1 MKHLSFL
8 RRHANIVFCLLL
20 CLVYQR
26 AESKELFENNSLDTC
41 YVLAIANVDL
51 TTDLQKKYEERNIA
65 TSAIVG
71 YSFSDD
77 EVKIYLLDDRYDFDL
92 YSIQKGD
99 SITLHYPHTS
109 QEKEKKAIAI
119 HNHSFQERIRKN
131 DSIYIDIDFWN
142 IEKKLS
148 LPPSLDDGLFLK
160 WEIAKRR
167 FIKHIVKDSQ
177 GFHKLDVENEDDLR
191 LSKRTFGQ
199 LYCMYIL
206 VSESPMLDV
215 DGLEITVC
223 VCRNEETDTLAI
235 LPLKGEAFEK
245 ESIIRAL
252 KACNGHREQAAGM
265 LNINPATLYRKM
277 KKYGLK

>member
-148 LPPSLDDGLFLK
+148 LPPSLDVGTGG
-160 WEIAKRR
+160 R
-167 FIKHIVKDSQ
+167 
-177 GFHKLDVENEDDLR
+177 
-191 LSKRTFGQ
+191 
-199 LYCMYIL
+199 
-206 VSESPMLDV
+206 
-215 DGLEITVC
+215 C
-223 VCRNEETDTLAI
+223 V
-235 LPLKGEAFEK
+235 PPG
-245 ESIIRAL
+245 S
-252 KACNGHREQAAGM
+252 HREKAGTAVVPPYKSHDPESGE
-265 LNINPATLYRKM
+265 IRQTGRPVRYVRDDTRGQRDRQGVGGADHP
-277 KKYGLK
+277 

>member
-160 WEIAKRR
+160 W
-167 FIKHIVKDSQ
+167 
-177 GFHKLDVENEDDLR
+177 
-191 LSKRTFGQ
+191 
-199 LYCMYIL
+199 
-206 VSESPMLDV
+206 
-215 DGLEITVC
+215 
-223 VCRNEETDTLAI
+223 
-235 LPLKGEAFEK
+235 
-245 ESIIRAL
+245 
-252 KACNGHREQAAGM
+252 
-265 LNINPATLYRKM
+265 
-277 KKYGLK
+277 